1 MRKKLKRREK
11 NGQGQYLLAEE
22 TLEKRTN
29 DKVMEKTSWY
39 KGSKKRKSE
48 NATSKFKYNPPAK
61 RRKKGK
67 LSDMENTTKMS
78 KNMTTTKKIKGVMF
92 VPYTKHSELAL
103 RLRESE
109 EKMEE
114 MTGYRIKI
122 VEKGG
127 TKLVDILH
135 KANPWAGEDCRRPG
149 CLLCESR
156 KEEGRKDR

>member
-1 MRKKLKRREK
+1 MVCGVVGWRRKLERRER
-11 NGQGQYLLAEE
+11 NGQGQYLAAEE

-29 DKVMEKTSWY
+29 DKLLEKTNWY
-39 KGSKKRKSE
+39 KGNKKRKQE
-48 NATSKFKYNPPAK
+48 NEASKFKYYPPAK
-61 RRKKGK
+61 KRRQCRQ
-67 LSDMENTTKMS
+67 DES
-78 KNMTTTKKIKGVMF
+78 KTNKAGTQTGINTKKIKGVMF

-135 KANPWAGEDCRRPG
+135 KANPWAGEDYNRPG
-149 CLLCESR
+149 CLLC
-156 KEEGRKDR
+156 KE